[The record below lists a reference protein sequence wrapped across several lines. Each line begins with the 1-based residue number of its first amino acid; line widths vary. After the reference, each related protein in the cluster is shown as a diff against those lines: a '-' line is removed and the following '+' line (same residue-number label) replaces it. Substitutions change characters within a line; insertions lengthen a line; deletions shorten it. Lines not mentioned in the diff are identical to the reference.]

1 MDKKMLFIV
10 IGATAIVGG
19 LVGYGV
25 SRAERFDNAR
35 FAGRVSD
42 MRQDMR
48 EFRADVRD
56 DRRDDR
62 RDRRD
67 GRGLGSGSGM
77 GMMDGSGRG
86 MGSNRQNCVAD
97 GCLAVDGLDYP
108 AGTLSDAAK
117 QALEAALADEHKAYA
132 AYDAIIA
139 KYGNQRPFIMIRR
152 SEEQHISMLKALF
165 EKYGVTIP
173 ENQSLGKVAAPE
185 SLQASCQLGVD
196 AEIANAALYRDQ
208 LLPAVKDYADITA
221 VFTNLMDASQERHL
235 PAFDRCN

>member
-10 IGATAIVGG
+10 VGATAIVGG

-25 SRAERFDNAR
+25 SRAERFDDVQR
-35 FAGRVSD
+35 FAGRMSD

-48 EFRADVRD
+48 EFRTDARD
-56 DRRDDR
+56 DRKD
-62 RDRRD
+62 DRRD
-67 GRGLGSGSGM
+67 GRGMGSGSGM

-86 MGSNRQNCVAD
+86 MGLNRQNCVAD

-108 AGTLSDAAK
+108 AGTLSDAAR
-117 QALEAALADEHKAYA
+117 QALEAALADEYHAYA
-132 AYDAIIA
+132 FYDAVIA
-139 KYGNQRPFIMIRR
+139 KYGDQRPFIMIRR
-152 SEEQHISMLKALF
+152 SEDQHISALKSLF
-165 EKYGVTIP
+165 EKYGVAIP
-173 ENQSLGKVAAPE
+173 ENQSLGKVVASDAFQAA
-185 SLQASCQLGVD
+185 CQVGVD
-196 AEIANAALYRDQ
+196 AEIANASLYRDK